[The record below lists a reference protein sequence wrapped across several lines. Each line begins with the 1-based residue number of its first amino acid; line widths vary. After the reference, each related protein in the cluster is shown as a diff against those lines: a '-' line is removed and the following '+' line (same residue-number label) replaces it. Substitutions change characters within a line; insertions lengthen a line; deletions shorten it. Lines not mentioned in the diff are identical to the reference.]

1 MTEAA
6 VPKPPSGRAPFT
18 SWVRR
23 GGPIVALF
31 ALPTIAVFAVFAWWP
46 LLRGLVMSF
55 QRTNFIVT
63 SWVGFDNFDRV
74 LSDPFLG
81 QAALNTGY
89 FTILAALFGF
99 PVPLLAATFI
109 AEMRRTRHLATVLV
123 FIPVILPPVVTILLW
138 REFYDPG
145 PTGLFNSLLGGVG
158 LGPVPWIQDSLT
170 AMPSLVLMATWAAFG
185 QGTIIFLAAL
195 MSIQTELYEAAEIDG
210 ASLMRRFW
218 HITLPQLRTV
228 ILVLLLLQIIGTL
241 QVFTEPFLLTNGGP
255 ENKTLTI
262 LLLIYNYAFVY
273 GDFGAATALS
283 LMLAIVLAIVSAA
296 YLYLT
301 RRWSR

>member
-1 MTEAA
+1 M
-6 VPKPPSGRAPFT
+6 VL
-18 SWVRR
+18 
-23 GGPIVALF
+23 LF
-31 ALPTIAVFAVFAWWP
+31 ALPTIAVFAAFAWWP
-46 LLRGLVMSF
+46 LLRALVMSL

-63 SWVGFDNFDRV
+63 NWVGFDNFARV
-74 LSDPFLG
+74 LTDPLLG
-81 QAALNTGY
+81 QAVLNSIY
-89 FTILAALFGF
+89 FTVLAALLGF
-99 PVPLLAATFI
+99 PIPLFAAVFI
-109 AEMRRTRHLATVLV
+109 AEMRRTRNLATVLV

-145 PTGLFNSLLGGVG
+145 PTGLFNSILGAVG
-158 LGPVPWIQDSLT
+158 LGPVPWLQDGLT

-210 ASLMRRFW
+210 ASLVRRFW

-255 ENKTLTI
+255 ENKTITV

-283 LMLAIVLAIVSAA
+283 LMLAIALALVSAV
-296 YLYLT
+296 YLALT
-301 RRWSR
+301 RKWSTR